1 MTTVKNYLMLAI
13 CCLMLV
19 GTSRAQ
25 ERQGGKKTTK
35 KLIEQ
40 IVGVWQLEGSV
51 DKAKKQAV
59 QRKDTIG
66 MEWTEF
72 RPDGRY
78 KSGSNGQAGA
88 MQPVDSG
95 SYRLNETQNLLYLQ
109 SDLDKKEVSHAP
121 SEWALSLKGE
131 TMTLVGQGNT
141 HAKRYQFVYRKVKDG
156 LSTNQ

>member
-1 MTTVKNYLMLAI
+1 MLTI
-13 CCLMLV
+13 FCLMLV

-25 ERQGGKKTTK
+25 EGQGGGKKTNK

-40 IVGVWQLEGSV
+40 IVGVWQLQGTV
-51 DKAKKQAV
+51 DKAKKNAV
-59 QRKDTIG
+59 PRKDTIG

-78 KSGSNGQAGA
+78 KSGSNGQAGG
-88 MQPVDSG
+88 MQPIDSG
-95 SYRLNETQNLLYLQ
+95 SYRLNEEHSLLYLQ

-131 TMTLVGQGNT
+131 TMTLVGQGST
-141 HAKRYQFVYRKVKDG
+141 HAKRYQFVYKKVKEG